1 LLAKPPDF
9 HNKKDMKNGKKAFL
23 LIEALLVL
31 VIIGLLAAVFIPA
44 SLKIRRDAREGV
56 IAAQVGKIIAAG
68 QLYNSDKGAVTV
80 DYKTLVNT
88 NYLPKLES
96 VDGES
101 YDGVSVSTSG
111 GKITVSTPSGSVVE
125 KKY

>member
-1 LLAKPPDF
+1 MLAKPRDF
-9 HNKKDMKNGKKAFL
+9 YNKKDMKNGKKAFL
-23 LIEALLVL
+23 LLEVLLVF

-44 SLKIRRDAREGV
+44 SLKIRRDAREDV
-56 IAAQVGKIIAAG
+56 IAAQIGKIIAAG
-68 QLYNSDKGAVTV
+68 QQYNSDKGAVTV
-80 DYKTLVNT
+80 DYKTLVGT

-101 YDGVSVSTSG
+101 YDNTSVSVTG